1 MAVEFMMNGL
11 RLKEGVPAEFFP
23 ARTGLDSASIAPQI
37 SSLQRQGLMEANADR
52 YSTTPLG
59 YQFLNTVLQHF

>member
-1 MAVEFMMNGL
+1 MMNGL
-11 RLKEGVPAEFFP
+11 RLKAGVPAEFFS
-23 ARTGLDSASIAPQI
+23 ARTGLDSTSIDAQI
-37 SSLQRQGLMEANADR
+37 SSLQRQGLMEASANR